1 MPGAGRPL
9 LLVLASVILLLSLAA
24 YLTTHF
30 SGRLD
35 ADRQSVLRAFEVI
48 DTARELLSLAQDA
61 ETGQRGFI
69 ITQRASYLEPY
80 RSSVAMIDSRLATL
94 SKLTAD
100 DGQQA
105 RRVTELQS
113 AVDAKLDELRV
124 TLDLNGRGQSSEA
137 QAVIMSDQGKVAMD
151 GIRRIVG
158 EIVAAEQA
166 RLSDRV
172 GATSDTE
179 RYTLYA
185 AMLGSTL
192 ALAALMLGTFLLQR
206 SNRSLRRAEARLS
219 QQGMVL
225 QATLDN
231 CRDGIAAVDAT
242 GGLAAFNRHF
252 FKLLDL
258 PPEYARTGVAFAA
271 LQEFDRGRPGRG
283 LADPDPAGADAAETF
298 VEARV
303 GATDLEIYRNRTPDG
318 GFVVSALDVTRRR
331 QSEAII
337 RQAVKM
343 EAIGRLAGGIAHD
356 FNNLLQV
363 IGSNLDL
370 LAGELPPDGDV
381 ARRLGN
387 AVSATE
393 RGARLT
399 GQLLAFARRQPLDP
413 RVLDLGRVVGE
424 MGELL
429 QRTLGEH
436 IAVETVTGAG
446 LWNTL
451 VDPSQVENAL
461 LNLAINARDAM
472 AEHGGKLTIEVAN
485 TSLDHAYAAA
495 HEEVVAG
502 QYVMLAVSD
511 TGTGMSPEVAARV
524 FEPFFTTKPEGQGT
538 GLGLSQV
545 YGFVKQSSGH
555 IKIYSEPGH
564 GTTVKLYL
572 PRTRRPADV
581 PEVARTAPVQGGN
594 ETILVVE
601 DDAPVRL
608 AVIELLGDLGYSV
621 LAAGGA
627 EAALAILA
635 SGAAVDLLFTDVVMP
650 GPISTRELVRRAQRK
665 KPGLAVLYTS
675 GYTENAI
682 IHDGRLDRDVLL
694 LSKPY
699 RHDELARR
707 VRMALAQAR
716 DRGGPEHAAV
726 AGRYTVLVVEDDE
739 LVRMATVDMLRQLGH
754 EVAEAGT
761 GYDALDALR
770 RRTDIDVLITD
781 LGLPGMS
788 GQELVAAARA
798 LRPKLQ
804 ILLATGYSVA
814 DVEQDVVLL
823 AKPFMPEDLRR
834 ALTSL
839 DLDKSGRMA
848 SEPP

>member
-1 MPGAGRPL
+1 MRAAGRPL
-9 LLVLASVILLLSLAA
+9 LVALASVVLLLSLAA
-24 YLTTHF
+24 FLTAHF
-30 SGRLD
+30 SARLD
-35 ADRQSVLRAFEVI
+35 VERQSMLRAFEVI

-69 ITQRASYLEPY
+69 ITQRPSYLEPY

-94 SKLTAD
+94 RKLTTD
-100 DGQQA
+100 DGPQA
-105 RRVTELQS
+105 QRVAELER
-113 AVDAKLDELRV
+113 ALDAKLDELSV
-124 TLDLNGRGQSSEA
+124 TLDLNGRGRPSDA

-151 GIRRIVG
+151 GVRGIVG
-158 EIVAAEQA
+158 AIVAAEHV
-166 RLSDRV
+166 RLSDRI
-172 GATSDTE
+172 GATSDSQ
-179 RYTLYA
+179 RYTLRA
-185 AMLGSTL
+185 ALVGSAL
-192 ALAALMLGTFLLQR
+192 ALAALVLGTMLLQR
-206 SNRSLRRAEARLS
+206 SNRNLRRAEARLS

-231 CRDGIAAVDAT
+231 CRDGIAAVDAS
-242 GGLAAFNRHF
+242 GALAAFNRRF
-252 FKLLDL
+252 FELLDL
-258 PPEYARTGVAFAA
+258 PSGYARAGQAFSA
-271 LQEFDRGRPGRG
+271 LQEFDRSRPGRG
-283 LADPDPAGADAAETF
+283 LADPDATGADAAETF
-298 VEARV
+298 TEASI
-303 GATDLEIYRNRTPDG
+303 GARELEIYRNPTPDG
-318 GFVVSALDVTRRR
+318 GFVVSTLDVTRRR
-331 QSEAII
+331 QSEAIV
-337 RQAVKM
+337 RQAMKM

-363 IGSNLDL
+363 ISSNLDL
-370 LAGELPPDGDV
+370 LAGELPPDGEV
-381 ARRLGN
+381 ARHLGN
-387 AVSATE
+387 SMAAAG

-413 RVLDLGRVVGE
+413 RVLNLGRVVVE

-429 QRTLGEH
+429 QRTLGET
-436 IAVETVTGAG
+436 IAVETVGGAG

-451 VDPSQVENAL
+451 ADPSQVENAL

-485 TSLDHAYAAA
+485 TSLDDAYAAA
-495 HEEVVAG
+495 HEEVVPG

-511 TGTGMSPEVAARV
+511 TGTGMSREVAARV

-572 PRTRRPADV
+572 PRSRRSVDV
-581 PEVARTAPVQGGN
+581 PEVATTAPVQGGS

-608 AVIELLGDLGYSV
+608 AVIELLGDLGYAV

-627 EAALAILA
+627 KAALAILA

-650 GPISTRELVRRAQRK
+650 GPISTRELVRRAQRQ

-699 RHDELARR
+699 RRDELARR

-716 DRGGPEHAAV
+716 SRGAPEPPAV
-726 AGRYTVLVVEDDE
+726 AGRRTVLVVEDDE
-739 LVRMATVDMLRQLGH
+739 LVRMATVDMLSRLGH
-754 EVAEAGT
+754 DIVEAGT
-761 GYDALDALR
+761 GYDALDMLR
-770 RRTDIDVLITD
+770 RHPGIDVLVTD

-798 LRPKLQ
+798 LRPTLP
-804 ILLATGYSVA
+804 ILLATGHEVA
-814 DVEQDVVLL
+814 DMEHDVVWL
-823 AKPFMPEDLRR
+823 AKPFMPEDLRQ
-834 ALTSL
+834 ALASL
-839 DLDKSGRMA
+839 DPDRLQRTS
-848 SEPP
+848 SEHP